1 MLKKIVENGIEG
13 HRMVRGRSVRWIKTI
28 IKSILHVFRIKK
40 KSSIL
45 SKEDQWRARG
55 VTIGSNFDGPDSVID
70 YCYGHL
76 VTIGD
81 NVTISGTTILAHDGT
96 TKKILGYCKVAPV
109 KIGNNVFIGYGSIIL
124 PGVTIG
130 NKVIVG
136 AGTIC
141 SKDIPDNSVVV
152 RGTDTAYRTLCT
164 YDEYI
169 EKQKKRMEILPIS
182 NVLFE
187 NRTEVEWSIW
197 KKVLENSGG
206 GFDL

>member
-1 MLKKIVENGIEG
+1 M
-13 HRMVRGRSVRWIKTI
+13 
-28 IKSILHVFRIKK
+28 
-40 KSSIL
+40 
-45 SKEDQWRARG
+45 
-55 VTIGSNFDGPDSVID
+55 ID
-70 YCYGHL
+70 YCFGHL

-96 TKKILGYCKVAPV
+96 TKKALGYCKVAPV
-109 KIGNNVFIGYGSIIL
+109 TIGSDVFIGYGSIIL

-152 RGTDTAYRTLCT
+152 QGYNTAYRFLGT
-164 YDEYI
+164 YDEYM
-169 EKQKKRMEILPIS
+169 EKQRKRKSELPVS
-182 NVLFE
+182 NIIFSD
-187 NRTEVEWSIW
+187 RTDEEWQSW
-197 KKVLENSGG
+197 KTELEKFGG